1 MVLTQK
7 GDIGMHLKGFLIVLS
22 GPSGAGKNTVM
33 NAVVPTIPN
42 ISYSVS
48 VTTRPPRS
56 GEQEGADYFFVDDKT
71 FDKLIDADELLEW
84 AVFCGYR
91 YGTPK
96 SFVAE
101 QTGNGK
107 TVILDVDIQGAVQI
121 RQRDPQAVL
130 VFLLPPTWE
139 ELQRRLRAR
148 GKDAE
153 ETIRKRLEHSF
164 IELKHIVDYD
174 YYVINDDLDRAA
186 ARLRTIIQAE
196 WCRVER
202 ADLDKL
208 QMLWK
213 KEGVRCDR

>member
-1 MVLTQK
+1 
-7 GDIGMHLKGFLIVLS
+7 MHLKGFLIVLS

-48 VTTRPPRS
+48 VTTRPPRA
-56 GEQEGADYFFVDDKT
+56 GETDGVDYFFVDDQR
-71 FDKLIDADELLEW
+71 FDKLIASDELLEW

-96 SFVAE
+96 SFVE
-101 QTGNGK
+101 KETRSGR

-121 RQRDPQAVL
+121 RQRNPQAVL

-139 ELQRRLRAR
+139 ELRRRLRAR

-153 ETIRKRLEHSF
+153 ETIRRRLEHSF
-164 IELKHIVDYD
+164 EELKHIVDYD
-174 YYVINDDLDRAA
+174 YFVINDDLDRAA

-208 QMLWK
+208 QALWK
-213 KEGVRCDR
+213 KEGVQCGR